1 MLISSGYL
9 PPDHGLRGWTRIG
22 SSALLPSLTALLF
35 LFSACQSED
44 LIYVSTQNAS
54 GIKTGTPVVISG
66 LPIGKVITIELENKT
81 VWLGLDID
89 SEFTIGDEAKLSI
102 ANVSLLGNK
111 AIVVEQSLDGAPLQN
126 GDTLYKNILHS
137 QPVFTNLDSAKVDT
151 LKQQLLKTG
160 EAIIDLLKD
169 H

>member
-1 MLISSGYL
+1 MANYL
-9 PPDHGLRGWTRIG
+9 KSTLLRGIG
-22 SSALLPSLTALLF
+22 LLITVCLYS
-35 LFSACQSED
+35 CQSQD

-66 LPIGKVITIELENKT
+66 LPIGTVSTIELENRT
-81 VWLGLDID
+81 VWLGLAID
-89 SEFTIGDEAKLSI
+89 PEFPIGDEADFIASTLSFSG
-102 ANVSLLGNK
+102 AK
-111 AIVVEQSLDGAPLQN
+111 TIVINNSQEGSPLQN
-126 GDTLYKNILHS
+126 GDTLHKSMLRQ
-137 QPVFTNLDSAKVDT
+137 QPIFTDLDSAKVDT